1 MLEEEIIM
9 NIMQMMQQAQN
20 IQKKLKSVQSELA
33 SAEISGEA
41 ANGAVQVVC
50 DGQGKFK
57 SIKLSK
63 DLLNPENPESVD
75 DDTLESLEDLI
86 TTAILQTSDKASRE
100 MESKLRAVTGGIS
113 IPGLC

>member
-9 NIMQMMQQAQN
+9 NMMQMMQQAQN

-75 DDTLESLEDLI
+75 DDTLETLEDLI
-86 TTAILQTSDKASRE
+86 TTAILQTSEKASKE
-100 MESKLRAVTGGIS
+100 MESKLRAVSCGIS
-113 IPGLC
+113 IPCLC

>member
-1 MLEEEIIM
+1 M
-9 NIMQMMQQAQN
+9 NMMQMMQQAQN
-20 IQKKLKSVQSELA
+20 IQKRLKSVQSELA

-41 ANGAVQVVC
+41 AGGAVKVVC

-63 DLLNPENPESVD
+63 DLLNPENPQAVD
-75 DDTLESLEDLI
+75 DDTLETLEDLI
-86 TTAILQTSDKASRE
+86 TTAILQTSEKASKE

>member
-1 MLEEEIIM
+1 M
-9 NIMQMMQQAQN
+9 NMMNMMKQAQN
-20 IQKKLKSVQSELA
+20 IQKRLKETQDELNKMD
-33 SAEISGEA
+33 ISGEA
-41 ANGAVQVVC
+41 ANGAVKVIC
-50 DGQGKFK
+50 DGKGLFK

-75 DDTLESLEDLI
+75 DDTLETLEDLI
-86 TTAILQTSDKASRE
+86 TTAILQTSEKASKE